1 MYAGN
6 FTQLGSTVVISQCSI
21 SGEQLED
28 WIAVSCTM
36 EHSADG
42 GQVVGCR

>member
-6 FTQLGSTVVISQCSI
+6 FTQLGDTVVISQCSI
-21 SGEQLED
+21 SAEQLED
-28 WIAVSCTM
+28 RVTISCTM